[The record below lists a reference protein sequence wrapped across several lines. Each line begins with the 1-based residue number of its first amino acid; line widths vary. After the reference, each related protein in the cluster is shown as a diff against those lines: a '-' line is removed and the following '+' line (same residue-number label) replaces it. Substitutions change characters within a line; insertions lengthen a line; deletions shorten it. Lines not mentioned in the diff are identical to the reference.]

1 MVRALFLTNS
11 QNFNLSKITRYND
24 TFNSSA
30 MSIPFNQKNFQSA
43 TMHIAGTLR
52 NINEERTVHVS

>member
-1 MVRALFLTNS
+1 MVHALFLTNS
-11 QNFNLSKITRYND
+11 QNLTSQKLPVI
-24 TFNSSA
+24 
-30 MSIPFNQKNFQSA
+30 MIPSTLVLCLFLLTKKNFQSA